1 MMNAGGAHWEPLQHE
16 NVRIAV
22 QNPYVTNVIFLKAA
36 V

>member
-1 MMNAGGAHWEPLQHE
+1 MEEGWEPLPMPLQHE